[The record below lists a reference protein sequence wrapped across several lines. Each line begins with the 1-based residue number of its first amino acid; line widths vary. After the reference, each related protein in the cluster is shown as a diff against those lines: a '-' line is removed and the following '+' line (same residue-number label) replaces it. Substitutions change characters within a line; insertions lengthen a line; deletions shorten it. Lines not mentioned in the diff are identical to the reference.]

1 MERTEKILQ
10 KYKDWNIE
18 LERYIKSNEKQNIT
32 FKELIEDNNKN
43 IKELEEQIK
52 ELL

>member
-10 KYKDWNIE
+10 KYKDWNKE
-18 LERYIKSNEKQNIT
+18 LERYIKSNETQNIT

-43 IKELEEQIK
+43 IKELK
-52 ELL
+52 ELLE